1 MVFVYSLGLS
11 CYVGSVRNVMPV
23 TASASLS
30 VYPVTPKTWFFA
42 YLLPSIC
49 SLVQGPRV
57 DCRAFFFIFS
67 FPEAGAKS

>member
-11 CYVGSVRNVMPV
+11 CYVGSVRNVMLV

-30 VYPVTPKTWFFA
+30 VCPVTPKTWFFTH
-42 YLLPSIC
+42 LLPSIC
-49 SLVQGPRV
+49 SLVQGPHV